1 VPNDI
6 NEHPI
11 YKIMEFND
19 FYYSIKM
26 ILVFYILS
34 KIVNLFNEKFLLMI
48 VLNVIIF
55 YAVLEKR
62 CAYFLFKAMMIPQ
75 QICEGI
81 LGIISC
87 LIPKYEEPKVEE
99 EK

>member
-1 VPNDI
+1 
-6 NEHPI
+6 
-11 YKIMEFND
+11 MEFND

-55 YAVLEKR
+55 YAVYRAFGVWRGVIKMK
-62 CAYFLFKAMMIPQ
+62 Y
-75 QICEGI
+75 ICNI
-81 LGIISC
+81 TVIQSVL
-87 LIPKYEEPKVEE
+87 L
-99 EK
+99 